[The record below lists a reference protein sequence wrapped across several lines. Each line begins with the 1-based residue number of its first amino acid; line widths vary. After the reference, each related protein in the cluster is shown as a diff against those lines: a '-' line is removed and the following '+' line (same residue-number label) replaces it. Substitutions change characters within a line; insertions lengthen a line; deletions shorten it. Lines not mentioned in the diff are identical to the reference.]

1 MKKILT
7 IAGSDSGGGAG
18 IQTDLKTIALLG
30 GHGTSVLTALTAQN
44 TLGVQGVHPVPE
56 AFIRQQMDS
65 VLTDIGTDTLKIG
78 MLATAGIVRT
88 VAEGLR
94 ALTAAPL
101 VLDPVMVA
109 TSGDP
114 LLAEDARQ
122 SLQDELF
129 PLAAVVTPNLGEAEL
144 LCGFPV
150 TDRASMEQAA
160 AAIHARGPA
169 YVLLKGGHLVDDAAD
184 LLFDGHQGIWL
195 PGHRVDTVHT
205 HGTGCTYSAAIATFL
220 AQSGDM
226 VQAVAQAKRFI
237 TRAIAAAEPL
247 GHGRGPTNPF
257 AAVFGTDDAHASA

>member
-1 MKKILT
+1 MKTILT

-30 GHGTSVLTALTAQN
+30 AYGTSVLTALTAQN
-44 TLGVQGVHPVPE
+44 TLGVQAVHPVPE
-56 AFIRQQMDS
+56 SFIRQQMDS

-78 MLATAGIVRT
+78 MLATAHIVRT

-94 ALTAAPL
+94 SLTTAPL

-129 PLAAVVTPNLGEAEL
+129 PLATVVTPNLGEAEL

-150 TDRASMEQAA
+150 TDRAGMEKAA
-160 AAIHARGPA
+160 AVIHARGPA
-169 YVLLKGGHLVDDAAD
+169 HVLLKGGHLVDDAAD
-184 LLFDGHQGIWL
+184 LLFDGRDYTWF
-195 PGHRVDTVHT
+195 PGRRIHTVHT

-220 AQSGDM
+220 AQTGDM
-226 VQAVAQAKRFI
+226 HQAVKQAKQFI
-237 TRAIAAAEPL
+237 TQAIAGATPL
-247 GHGRGPTNPF
+247 GHGRGPTNPY
-257 AAVFGTDDAHASA
+257 AAAFGSDESHAPA